1 MSVLVLRPQ
10 PEADETAEALRA
22 RGHAVVVSPLL
33 AVRPGD
39 PPPSGPFDAVAV
51 TSPRAL
57 PALAQLPAVTE
68 GPGARPP
75 LFAVGERCAALAEAA
90 GWRVAAVAADAR
102 GLVAPLAD
110 HLVALLADHRTPAGD
125 APRTLYAAPAE
136 PAFDLAGALRARGA
150 DVTAW
155 TAYRTVP
162 RPLTAEARAA
172 LREGAS
178 VLLSSPRIAE
188 AFAQAWRA
196 LDPAPRGQTRLLAI
210 SPAAAR
216 PMAKLQGVRVEIA
229 GAATLAGLLELL

>member
-39 PPPSGPFDAVAV
+39 PPPPGPFDAVAV

-110 HLVALLADHRTPAGD
+110 HRTPAGD
-125 APRTLYAAPAE
+125 PPRTLYAAPAE